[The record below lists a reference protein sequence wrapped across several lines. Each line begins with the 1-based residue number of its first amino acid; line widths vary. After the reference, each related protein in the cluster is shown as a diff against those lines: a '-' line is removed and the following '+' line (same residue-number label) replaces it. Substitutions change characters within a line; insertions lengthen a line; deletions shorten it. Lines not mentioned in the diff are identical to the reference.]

1 MGGGCGVLTGLQ
13 LQWGGGGGIGRGAR
27 RGRARTHLTPALAS
41 PPPTPPPPPPPRPG
55 LLSENN
61 RLKELGKILD
71 KFSELLAEQRG
82 EVKATV
88 TTADGL
94 SAEEIGMLQAGLK
107 SVLKPGQTLVLE
119 EKIDPTIIGGARRAW
134 VEGAGMG
141 GGGGE

>member
-1 MGGGCGVLTGLQ
+1 MG
-13 LQWGGGGGIGRGAR
+13 RR
-27 RGRARTHLTPALAS
+27 RGDRARGTARARSHAPHPCACLTP
-41 PPPTPPPPPPPRPG
+41 PHTPPPPPPRPG